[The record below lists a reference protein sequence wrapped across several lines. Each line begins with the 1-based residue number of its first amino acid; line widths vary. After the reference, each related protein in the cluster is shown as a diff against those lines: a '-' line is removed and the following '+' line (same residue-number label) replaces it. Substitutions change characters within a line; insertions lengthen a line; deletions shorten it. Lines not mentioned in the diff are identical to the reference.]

1 MHIVLRFRP
10 TTPHHRSPAFSYE
23 TSKYPSP
30 RKLSGMGL
38 ESTCVLAQ
46 NLDRLANL
54 RAAND
59 DRERPSGFL
68 RLWIFW
74 KSSKPLSSLQSQKLI
89 YSVTLTIFSASPSAQ
104 ISEVQIPVPI
114 LVRRKANHIP
124 FGASHG
130 DPWPVKR
137 RIALKTISQRLPL
150 ITHTIS
156 TQGDLGAN
164 ASGLFSNTDPG
175 NDLIKHA

>member
-1 MHIVLRFRP
+1 MSKIDLFGYINNIFCKRAGVLSRFSNELQ
-10 TTPHHRSPAFSYE
+10 HRMNLLQVVISGL
-23 TSKYPSP
+23 TSN
-30 RKLSGMGL
+30 
-38 ESTCVLAQ
+38 C
-46 NLDRLANL
+46 N
-54 RAAND
+54 
-59 DRERPSGFL
+59 
-68 RLWIFW
+68 
-74 KSSKPLSSLQSQKLI
+74 
-89 YSVTLTIFSASPSAQ
+89 SPSAQ
-104 ISEVQIPVPI
+104 ISEVQIPVSI

-124 FGASHG
+124 FGASYG

>member
-1 MHIVLRFRP
+1 MSKIDLFGYINNIFCKRAGVLSRFSNELQ
-10 TTPHHRSPAFSYE
+10 HRMNLLQVVISGLTSNCNEFS
-23 TSKYPSP
+23 SISL
-30 RKLSGMGL
+30 RKTLIRWPF
-38 ESTCVLAQ
+38 VLPVQ
-46 NLDRLANL
+46 PVRC
-54 RAAND
+54 
-59 DRERPSGFL
+59 
-68 RLWIFW
+68 
-74 KSSKPLSSLQSQKLI
+74 
-89 YSVTLTIFSASPSAQ
+89 PSAQ
-104 ISEVQIPVPI
+104 ISEVQIPVSI

-124 FGASHG
+124 FGASYG